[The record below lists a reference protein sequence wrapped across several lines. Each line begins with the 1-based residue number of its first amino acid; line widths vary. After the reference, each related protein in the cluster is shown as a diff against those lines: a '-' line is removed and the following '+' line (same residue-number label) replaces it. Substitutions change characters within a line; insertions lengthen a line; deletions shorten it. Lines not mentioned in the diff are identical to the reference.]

1 MPDVQQFVED
11 VLVNPM
17 DEFLFMVGRGVALAQ
32 MELDKNSMATQV
44 LIDNDEIL
52 SQYGMQATWYHLPET
67 TLELKMNLS
76 VHWEEVKR
84 GVSRMY
90 GGGCCLLPR

>member
-1 MPDVQQFVED
+1 
-11 VLVNPM
+11 M

-52 SQYGMQATWYHLPET
+52 SQYGMQATWYQLPET
-67 TLELKMNLS
+67 TL
-76 VHWEEVKR
+76 
-84 GVSRMY
+84 
-90 GGGCCLLPR
+90 